1 MICHSASIQF
11 QSKYALR
18 PGHKLW
24 NSDCDSIRNDGAGAG
39 HFKRELVQ
47 GDVQRED
54 WVCVFTVHTADAESD
69 ADPHAHANT
78 DTNPDAD
85 AYPNPD
91 ANAGSDSNA
100 YADTG
105 AHTGSRF

>member
-54 WVCVFTVHTADAESD
+54 WVCVFAVHTADAESD
-69 ADPHAHANT
+69 ADPH
-78 DTNPDAD
+78 AD